1 MALHHSRK
9 LKAVMGLCIAGYV
22 LWVLIPAGNLV
33 LTTFKLPREVMTGP
47 YSYFPQSG
55 WIMKNY
61 SDIWNVIPL
70 GKYLFNSLFISSAT
84 MFFSVILSVLAG
96 YGISRFTFRGRKG
109 FIGFV
114 LLTQSFPGILF
125 LMPYF
130 LLYIQLESLT
140 GLHLRGTYA
149 SLIIT
154 YTTFALP
161 FCMMLMKSYFESIP
175 VDIEEAAMIDGCS
188 QFGAFLRIVLPAIRP
203 AIATVGILGFLQAWN
218 DVLFASVLT
227 NEFTRTVAVGITDYA
242 SQFEVQ
248 WNYVLTAGVVI
259 SLPVVI
265 FFVFL
270 QKHIIQG
277 LTAGAVKG

>member
-1 MALHHSRK
+1 MKTVIAL
-9 LKAVMGLCIAGYV
+9 LTLVYLAWILV
-22 LWVLIPAGNLV
+22 PAGNLV

-47 YSYFPQSG
+47 YSFFPNSG
-55 WIMKNY
+55 WVTQNY
-61 SDIWNVIPL
+61 KDIWSVIPL
-70 GKYLFNSLFISSAT
+70 GKYLFNSLFVSAVT
-84 MFFSVILSVLAG
+84 MCLSVVLSVLAG
-96 YGISRFTFRGRKG
+96 YGISRFAFKG
-109 FIGFV
+109 KNGFQGFV

-125 LMPYF
+125 LLPYF
-130 LLYIQLESLT
+130 LLYIQLETLT
-140 GLHLRGTYA
+140 GLKLRGTYL

-188 QFGAFLRIVLPAIRP
+188 KFGAFLRVILPTIRP

-227 NEFTRTVAVGITDYA
+227 DDLTRTVAVGITDYA

-248 WNYVLTAGVVI
+248 WNYVLTAGVVV
-259 SLPVVI
+259 SLPVVF
-265 FFVFL
+265 FFVLL